1 MIQTEIVFLSLEK
14 EVCRQ
19 LLPLVL
25 VLTDAIRDSA
35 LFSIPL
41 SSALGFCPH
50 GHRIFQCY
58 ICTFLLWYMVFCS
71 LTGMGVIGVSLKG
84 WHLICWG
91 CEF

>member
-58 ICTFLLWYMVFCS
+58 ICTEGKKKRAKAADRSF
-71 LTGMGVIGVSLKG
+71 
-84 WHLICWG
+84 
-91 CEF
+91 